1 MMICVLG
8 SGFVEVEH
16 FRPGPVIAAGR
27 YVLAEQSYGLHS
39 FVLSSAFHLR
49 DVPMLLYHPE
59 TRDRRREKQ

>member
-1 MMICVLG
+1 MMICVLNF
-8 SGFVEVEH
+8 GFAEAEP
-16 FRPGPVIAAGR
+16 FLPDPVIAARR